1 MNLNSNTPNYLPI
14 LAITLA
20 ILISGCSNKT
30 VPSSEPAI
38 AENVEEEVIEIPE
51 IMDEDTLVYED
62 DMVFHDVEEYKD
74 AVVLSA
80 PPDGITEVEVFYG
93 TDRKK
98 SGATD
103 LEDYYGPD
111 RNRNSATGSME
122 YGTCKV
128 TIPPNHRVGNIEEP
142 RWWRFEFYPNLKKHI
157 VLAGIKPSSKDAFFD
172 KMNAVIGTTE
182 RKEVF
187 VFVHGY
193 NVTFEAAA
201 KRTAQIAFDL
211 GFDGAPI
218 MYSWPSRGELSGY
231 TKDESN
237 IQWTEPHLQAFLQ
250 DIAERSGASAI
261 HLIAHSMGNR
271 ALTRA
276 FAQLSETQNEQI
288 KEKFKAVILTAPD
301 IDADVFKNQIAPKML
316 KSEAHITLYASS
328 NDKALLAS
336 KELHGNP
343 RAGDSGEQ
351 LVILKG
357 IETID
362 ASEANTGFLGHSY
375 FAESRDIITDI
386 FQIFKDGSKADKRKG
401 LVPKIH
407 TSGRNYWTVAK
418 TLVNGN

>member
-1 MNLNSNTPNYLPI
+1 MNLKTPNLPI
-14 LAITLA
+14 LAIILA
-20 ILISGCSNKT
+20 ILISACSNKT
-30 VPSSEPAI
+30 IPSSEPTI
-38 AENVEEEVIEIPE
+38 VEVVEEAEVKEVPE
-51 IMDEDTLVYED
+51 IANADTLVP
-62 DMVFHDVEEYKD
+62 EYVQDTFLYIEPEVAYSHGTPKND
-74 AVVLSA
+74 E
-80 PPDGITEVEVFYG
+80 ITEVEVFYG
-93 TDRKK
+93 TDRKQ

-103 LEDYYGPD
+103 LEYFYGPD
-111 RNRNSATGSME
+111 RNRNNPTGPMA
-122 YGTCKV
+122 YGTCTV
-128 TIPPNHRVGNIEEP
+128 TIPPNHKVGNIETP
-142 RWWRFEFYPNLKKHI
+142 SWWRLEFSSNPKSHI
-157 VLAGIKPSSKDAFFD
+157 ILAAIQPGSKAAFFD
-172 KMNAVIGTTE
+172 KMKAVIGATQ
-182 RKEVF
+182 RKEAF

-218 MYSWPSRGELSGY
+218 MYSWPSRGELSAY

-276 FAQLSETQNEQI
+276 FANLSETQNQQI

-316 KSEAHITLYASS
+316 ESEVHITLYASS

-343 RAGDSGEQ
+343 RAGDSGGQ
-351 LVILKG
+351 LVILDG

-362 ASEANTGFLGHSY
+362 ASDANTGFLGHSY

-386 FQIFKDGSKADKRKG
+386 FQIFKDGTKAHKRKG
-401 LVPKIH
+401 LISKQH
-407 TSGRNYWTVAK
+407 ASGKPYWTVAK
-418 TLVNGN
+418 TFDGY